1 MPDTIESFVAKLQA
15 EGVEAGREAADK
27 LLTEAKQ
34 QADKIIRDA
43 DAQAER
49 ITAAARSEA
58 ESTLARSRT
67 ELELAARDVVLRL
80 REALGR
86 ALRATVAAEVK
97 EKLTDSEF
105 LSKMLHDLVMLYAKA
120 DIERKEG
127 MKINVTPE
135 LHDKLADW
143 ALQEMT
149 RRAEQAGMGID
160 LKGDLAVAGFEYN
173 ISGATIEVTLES
185 VVETIGELIG
195 PRLREIVN
203 KAAGE
208 MQTPFRRQEQAPQGS
223 DQP

>member
-1 MPDTIESFVAKLQA
+1 MPETIESFVAKLQA
-15 EGVEAGREAADK
+15 EGVEAGRQAADK
-27 LLTEAKQ
+27 LLAEAKQ
-34 QADKIIRDA
+34 QADNIVRDA
-43 DAQAER
+43 NAEAER
-49 ITAAARSEA
+49 IVAAARSEA
-58 ESTLARSRT
+58 EATLARSRT

-86 ALRATVAAEVK
+86 ALRAIIAADVK
-97 EKLTDSEF
+97 EELTDSEF

-127 MKINVTPE
+127 MKINVSPE
-135 LHDKLADW
+135 LHGKLADW

-149 RRAEQAGMGID
+149 RRAQEAGMGID
-160 LKGDLAVAGFEYN
+160 LRGTLAAAGFEYN

-195 PRLREIVN
+195 PRLREILL
-203 KAAGE
+203 KAAGDI
-208 MQTPFRRQEQAPQGS
+208 QTPPGQQEQAPKES